1 MKSIIEDIV
10 HQEAF
15 KVIKNDLI
23 TSLKDTSIKKELSY
37 ALGLKCSFDEFIAE
51 NDYKRLAVIMKA
63 NDTIT
68 KSEEIVILL
77 ENSSDFNEF
86 VLLCYL
92 TQSFKE
98 NGVITK
104 MK

>member
-1 MKSIIEDIV
+1 
-10 HQEAF
+10 
-15 KVIKNDLI
+15 
-23 TSLKDTSIKKELSY
+23 
-37 ALGLKCSFDEFIAE
+37 
-51 NDYKRLAVIMKA
+51 MKA